1 MWQYF
6 KRNKLILYCQ
16 IFRYLYL
23 YWRRYMYYIHIT
35 PDVIPFEVNINNK
48 IIFGPLFCPNTAKN
62 KLWHSSTDVLP
73 QTSYPLLHAFN
84 KREDWYRRT
93 HYHIHMQLYIHSR
106 ISALLNLLK
115 RLGWRRPCR
124 ALELTWLWSGVWP
137 ELDSSKY
144 NELDENLFY
153 IDWCNRSYFLR
164 DLNWFTKL
172 TVKCNFIS

>member
-1 MWQYF
+1 MDLF
-6 KRNKLILYCQ
+6 FVPILPKISSDILQ
-16 IFRYLYL
+16 Q
-23 YWRRYMYYIHIT
+23 MYYPRRHTLCYMHLTNGRIGTDGLTIT
-35 PDVIPFEVNINNK
+35 Y
-48 IIFGPLFCPNTAKN
+48 
-62 KLWHSSTDVLP
+62 S
-73 QTSYPLLHAFN
+73 
-84 KREDWYRRT
+84 
-93 HYHIHMQLYIHSR
+93 HMQLYIHSR